1 MNTVS
6 SIHTAIT
13 DADYARSIFQCIE
26 PQQVFPPAVM
36 SVHSISPTPTKLT
49 WTGETPPMLEVSC
62 HEPHIIYSES
72 HRLTG
77 YDVLV
82 GRHRLAFNHPGNKRF
97 RVIVS
102 MHLARYHQHPDRKD
116 RSRLIAEIVETVE
129 QAGGCFLKATKPGQL
144 VEISE
149 KEKRNKVGHA
159 LRDAAAV
166 AKAEQNPARKEK
178 QFMKQERLPLALE
191 KCITS
196 WEVVDDEI
204 DFDTLFM

>member
-1 MNTVS
+1 
-6 SIHTAIT
+6 
-13 DADYARSIFQCIE
+13 
-26 PQQVFPPAVM
+26 M
-36 SVHSISPTPTKLT
+36 SVHTISPTPTKLT
-49 WTGETPPMLEVSC
+49 WTGETSPILEVSC
-62 HEPHIIYSES
+62 HESHIVYSES

-102 MHLARYHQHPDRKD
+102 KHLARYHQQPDRKD

-129 QAGGCFLKATKPGQL
+129 QAGGCFFKATKPGQL

-178 QFMKQERLPLALE
+178 HFMKQERLPLALE

>member
-6 SIHTAIT
+6 SMHTAIT
-13 DADYARSIFQCIE
+13 DVDYARSYYQSME
-26 PQQVFPPAVM
+26 PYQVFSPAVM
-36 SVHSISPTPTKLT
+36 SVHSISPTPTKNT
-49 WTGETPPMLEVSC
+49 WMDETPPMLEVSC
-62 HEPHIIYSES
+62 HKPHIIYPES

-82 GRHRLAFNHPGNKRF
+82 GRHRLAFNHPGNRRF

-102 MHLARYHQHPDRKD
+102 MHLARYHQHPDRKQ
-116 RSRLIAEIVETVE
+116 RSRLIAEIVETIE
-129 QAGGCFLKATKPGQL
+129 HAGGCFLKETKSDQL
-144 VEISE
+144 EEISE

-159 LRDAAAV
+159 LRDAAAA
-166 AKAEQNPARKEK
+166 AKADQDPNRKAK

-191 KCITS
+191 KCIAS
-196 WEVVDDEI
+196 CEANDDEI